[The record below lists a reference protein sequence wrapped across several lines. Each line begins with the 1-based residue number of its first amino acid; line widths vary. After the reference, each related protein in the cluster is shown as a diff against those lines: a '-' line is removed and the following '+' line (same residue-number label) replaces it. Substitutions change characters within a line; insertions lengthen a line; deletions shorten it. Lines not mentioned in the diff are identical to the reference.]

1 MGGRRYKKRA
11 DKGLS
16 TGSENRRCVGVEW
29 RGLIFYSR
37 AFYNPPVS
45 GRGVNLRSIWVDL
58 VTFDANL
65 HVIGGN
71 LIPEETLKR
80 IP

>member
-1 MGGRRYKKRA
+1 VCGNVTARFNFLFARFFK
-11 DKGLS
+11 S
-16 TGSENRRCVGVEW
+16 
-29 RGLIFYSR
+29 
-37 AFYNPPVS
+37 PVL

-71 LIPEETLKR
+71 LMPEETLKR
-80 IP
+80 LT

>member
-1 MGGRRYKKRA
+1 MHRHRQSQPQPCHCYRT
-11 DKGLS
+11 LLPYF
-16 TGSENRRCVGVEW
+16 T
-29 RGLIFYSR
+29 
-37 AFYNPPVS
+37 NPPVS

-71 LIPEETLKR
+71 LIPKVTLKR
-80 IP
+80 LPQLRLYCIRGMCGF